1 MKSME
6 KRDKYR
12 NILTSLIFTGKAAIF
27 LKEFAVVPSGKKVNT
42 AKYLVNQE
50 LRRYKNGV
58 KIQRQTGSRGLYR
71 QCL

>member
-6 KRDKYR
+6 KKDKYR
-12 NILTSLIFTGKAAIF
+12 NILTSLIFTGKAANF

-50 LRRYKNGV
+50 LRRYKTALRCTFTQNEK
-58 KIQRQTGSRGLYR
+58 KIIR
-71 QCL
+71 